1 MTRKER
7 MRANR
12 LAKLGDVGP
21 MVAASLCRRDTTC
34 GNPNCK
40 CARGEKHKGWCLTYK
55 GPRNKTKTVHVP
67 KDMVEEVR
75 EWVAEHKRVKKL
87 LSEISQLSME
97 IMREHNP
104 RKRAAMRAAKENGKK
119 SRP

>member
-7 MRANR
+7 MRASR
-12 LAKLGDVGP
+12 LAKLAEVGP
-21 MVAASLCRRDTTC
+21 LVAASLCRRDTTC

-55 GPRNKTKTVHVP
+55 GARNKTKTVHVP

-75 EWVAEHKRVKKL
+75 KWAQEHKRVKKL
-87 LSEISQLSME
+87 LKSISDLSMQ
-97 IMREHNP
+97 IIREYSP
-104 RKRAAMRAAKENGKK
+104 RKRAAMRAAKERKK
-119 SRP
+119 

>member
-7 MRANR
+7 MRASR
-12 LAKLGDVGP
+12 LAKLGGAGP
-21 MVAASLCRRDTTC
+21 LVAASLCRRDTTC

-55 GPRNKTKTVHVP
+55 GARNKTKTVHVP

-75 EWVAEHKRVKKL
+75 EWVEEHKRVKAL
-87 LSEISQLSME
+87 LSEISNLSME
-97 IMREHNP
+97 IIREYGP
-104 RKRAAMRAAKENGKK
+104 RKRAAMRATRERKK
-119 SRP
+119 